1 MENNSIKDFI
11 WEFIKSHIPEKVQ
24 KIINAY
30 MQKALDKLNSFT
42 EEHLAENK
50 KNIEK
55 IGKCGF
61 FACILFICIGSLSMA
76 TGSLAVAICLFMLG
90 DSISYYL
97 NIKKNIKKL
106 FRIFLLWFLG
116 LTLMCYISTASNL
129 IDSLTYGFPLE
140 CQWDSSMLVQSFVVA
155 FIITFIF
162 HILNIGILLLL
173 FSFFNIL
180 KKTVHIIL
188 NNKHLKRLVVFS
200 ICYFVERKI
209 RILFNW

>member
-55 IGKCGF
+55 
-61 FACILFICIGSLSMA
+61 IGSLSMA

-140 CQWDSSMLVQSFVVA
+140 CQ
-155 FIITFIF
+155 
-162 HILNIGILLLL
+162 
-173 FSFFNIL
+173 
-180 KKTVHIIL
+180 
-188 NNKHLKRLVVFS
+188 
-200 ICYFVERKI
+200 
-209 RILFNW
+209 

>member
-1 MENNSIKDFI
+1 
-11 WEFIKSHIPEKVQ
+11 
-24 KIINAY
+24 